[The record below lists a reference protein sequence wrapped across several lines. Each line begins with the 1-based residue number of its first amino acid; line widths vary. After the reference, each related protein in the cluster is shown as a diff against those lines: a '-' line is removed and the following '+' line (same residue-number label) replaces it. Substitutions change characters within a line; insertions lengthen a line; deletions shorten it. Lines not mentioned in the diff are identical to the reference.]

1 MPLWGSVDNAANSDI
16 AVLMQYNKPTD
27 TTEQAVLF
35 GNTTSGAFVTNE
47 TVGQFGVDSD
57 EITAARA
64 AGAAKPAH
72 AGWNIR
78 HEGTGLKAGR
88 VWYETVVAMGSMS
101 GDAEDTVFPDTT
113 IRITTQPVSANGA
126 GNVTLSVV
134 ATSTPTKTLSYAWQR
149 NAGAGWVS
157 VSNLTGVYF
166 NATSASLTA
175 NAEIASGNTF
185 RVTVSATGA
194 VSVVSANAAVTTP

>member
-101 GDAEDTVFPDTT
+101 GDDEDTVFPDTT

-134 ATSTPTKTLSYAWQR
+134 ATSTPTKALSYAWES
-149 NAGAGWVS
+149 NDGTGWVS
-157 VSNLTGVYF
+157 VGNLAGVYY
-166 NATSASLTA
+166 NSTSATLTA
-175 NAEIASGNTF
+175 NAAVANANTF